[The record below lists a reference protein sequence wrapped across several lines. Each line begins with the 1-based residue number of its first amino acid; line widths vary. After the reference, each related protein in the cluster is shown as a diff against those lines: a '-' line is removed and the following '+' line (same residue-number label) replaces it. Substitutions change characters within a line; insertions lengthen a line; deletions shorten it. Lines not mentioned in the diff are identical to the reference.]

1 MERSLLAVLT
11 ARAAK
16 QPDWPGSGEMVP
28 KRRREGPPVTPE
40 PKGDRSLRSP
50 VRDKERA
57 TRGNRKPPAVM
68 RGVSDGART
77 RDTQDHNLVLYLL
90 SYAHH
95 RRRADPAQ
103 EV

>member
-1 MERSLLAVLT
+1 MTLVPSSRAILT
-11 ARAAK
+11 PYRQA
-16 QPDWPGSGEMVP
+16 S
-28 KRRREGPPVTPE
+28 
-40 PKGDRSLRSP
+40 
-50 VRDKERA
+50 
-57 TRGNRKPPAVM
+57 GNRKPPAVM